1 MVFGSVVSSVRL
13 GGEIDS
19 WGSSRGQIFALDL
32 KKERDKR
39 AEMCFTLCMAPRLKI
54 PNILEEER
62 TPLVVALLEIIR
74 FQQEQIRELR
84 DEIARL
90 KGQKPRPKIRPSA
103 LEKHSED
110 KAPSASSKKRPGSAK
125 RRKAPTIYETVILR
139 AHNVPKGSTF
149 KGYEDFRVQGLVVAP
164 HNTLYRRERWQAPSG
179 DSIVAPLPDEV
190 KALGHFDASLQR
202 FVLYQYHHCHVTQPL
217 LLEQLRELGVDIS
230 AGQVNRI
237 ITEGKEG
244 FHREKDEILRT
255 GLQASTHVN
264 VDDTGARH
272 KGKNGYCTHIG
283 NEIFAWFQSTAEKSR
298 MNFLRLLRA
307 GATDY
312 VLNADALEYMKDQR
326 LPKAQLE
333 RLITQKKIVCED
345 ESEWQKTLELLGI
358 SDSRHIRIATEG
370 AVLGSV
376 LEHDI
381 LNPELVIV
389 SDDAGQ
395 FDILV
400 HALCWIHA
408 ERSVTKLVGFNDA
421 QREALATVRA
431 RIWGLYAD
439 LKAYKQEPDREK
451 GIDLERR
458 FDQIFTMRTCYESL
472 NQALKRIHRN
482 KSDLLFVL
490 ERPDIPLH
498 NNSSERDIREYVK
511 KRKISGSTRSDP
523 GRRCR
528 DTFASLKKTCRKLG
542 VGFWEYLNDRISGVN
557 VIPWLPHLMKQRLA
571 PSIQ

>member
-1 MVFGSVVSSVRL
+1 
-13 GGEIDS
+13 
-19 WGSSRGQIFALDL
+19 
-32 KKERDKR
+32 
-39 AEMCFTLCMAPRLKI
+39 
-54 PNILEEER
+54 
-62 TPLVVALLEIIR
+62 LVVALLEIIR
-74 FQQEQIRELR
+74 FQEEGIQELR

-90 KGQKPRPKIRPSA
+90 KGQKPRPKSKPSA
-103 LEKHSED
+103 LEKQGGDE
-110 KAPSASSKKRPGSAK
+110 AEQASSTKRPGSAK
-125 RRKAPTIYETVILR
+125 RRKAPPIHETVILR

-149 KGYEDFRVQGLVVAP
+149 KGYEDFTVQGLVVEP
-164 HNTLYRRERWQAPSG
+164 HNTLYRRERWQTPSG
-179 DSIVAPLPDEV
+179 DSIVAPLPDGV

-217 LLEQLRELGVDIS
+217 LLEQLWELGVDIS

-237 ITEGKEG
+237 ITEGKEC

-283 NEIFAWFQSTAEKSR
+283 NEMFAWFQSTGEKSR
-298 MNFLRLLRA
+298 MNFLRLLRV
-307 GATDY
+307 GANDY
-312 VLNADALEYMKDQR
+312 TVNTDALEYMKDQK
-326 LPKAQLE
+326 LPKARLE
-333 RLITQKKIVCED
+333 RLITVGKIVCED
-345 ESEWQKTLELLGI
+345 EAEWNKTLDFLGI
-358 SDSRHIRIATEG
+358 TDRRHVRIATEG

-408 ERSVTKLVGFNDA
+408 ERSITKLVGFNEA
-421 QREALATVRA
+421 QRQALAEVRA
-431 RIWGLYAD
+431 KIWGLYAD
-439 LKAYKQEPDREK
+439 LKAYKQRPDREK
-451 GIDLERR
+451 RFELERR
-458 FDQIFTMRTCYESL
+458 FDRIFTMRTCYERL
-472 NQALKRIHRN
+472 NQALKRIHQN
-482 KSDLLFVL
+482 KADLLFVL

-528 DTFASLKKTCRKLG
+528 DTFTSLKKTCRKLG
-542 VGFWEYLNDRISGVN
+542 VGFWEYLNDRLSGVN
-557 VIPWLPHLMKQRLA
+557 AIPWLPHLMKQRLA
-571 PSIQ
+571 HSIE

>member
-1 MVFGSVVSSVRL
+1 MT
-13 GGEIDS
+13 
-19 WGSSRGQIFALDL
+19 SR
-32 KKERDKR
+32 R
-39 AEMCFTLCMAPRLKI
+39 KI
-54 PNILEEER
+54 PYIPEEER

-74 FQQEQIRELR
+74 FQQEEIQELR

-90 KGQKPRPKIRPSA
+90 KGQKPKPKIKPSA
-103 LEKHSED
+103 LEGQQGGRAEQAGSTKS
-110 KAPSASSKKRPGSAK
+110 PGSAK
-125 RRKAPTIYETVILR
+125 RHKAPTIHETVILR
-139 AHNVPKGSTF
+139 AHDVPNGSRF
-149 KGYEDFRVQGLVVAP
+149 KGYEDFTVQGLVVEP

-237 ITEGKEG
+237 ITEGKQC
-244 FHREKDEILRT
+244 FHWEKEEILRA
-255 GLQASTHVN
+255 GLRASTHVN

-283 NEIFAWFQSTAEKSR
+283 NEMFAWFQSTGEKSR
-298 MNFLRLLRA
+298 MNFLKLLRA
-307 GATDY
+307 GTNDY
-312 VLNADALEYMKDQR
+312 RLNLDALEYMKDRR

-333 RLITQKKIVCED
+333 QLATVGRIVCKD
-345 ESEWQKTLELLGI
+345 EAAWNKTLESLGI
-358 SDSRHIRIATEG
+358 TDSRHVRIATEG
-370 AVLGSV
+370 AVVGSV

-381 LNPELVIV
+381 LNPELVIL

-408 ERSVTKLVGFNDA
+408 ERSVTKLVGFNEA
-421 QREALATVRA
+421 QRKALAEVRTE
-431 RIWGLYAD
+431 IWGLYRD
-439 LKAYKQEPDREK
+439 LKAYKQKPEREK
-451 GIDLERR
+451 RSELEQR
-458 FDQIFTMRTCYESL
+458 FDRIFTVRTCYERL
-472 NQALKRIHRN
+472 NQALKRIHKN
-482 KSDLLFVL
+482 KPDLLYVL

-511 KRKISGSTRSDP
+511 KRKISGSTRSDQ

-528 DTFASLKKTCRKLG
+528 DTFTSLKKTCRKLG
-542 VGFWEYLNDRISGVN
+542 VGFWEYLTDRVSGVYA
-557 VIPWLPHLMKQRLA
+557 IPWLPHLINQRLA
-571 PSIQ
+571 HSME

>member
-1 MVFGSVVSSVRL
+1 
-13 GGEIDS
+13 
-19 WGSSRGQIFALDL
+19 
-32 KKERDKR
+32 
-39 AEMCFTLCMAPRLKI
+39 MASRLKI
-54 PNILEEER
+54 PKIPEEEL
-62 TPLVVALLEIIR
+62 TPLVVALLEIIG
-74 FQQEQIRELR
+74 FQQEQIQELR

-90 KGQKPRPKIRPSA
+90 KGQKPKPKIKPST
-103 LEKHSED
+103 LEKDSGGKD
-110 KAPSASSKKRPGSAK
+110 KQAGWPKRPGSAK
-125 RRKAPTIYETVILR
+125 RQKAPTIHETVILR
-139 AHNVPKGSTF
+139 AHDVPKGSTF
-149 KGYEDFRVQGLVVAP
+149 KGYEDFTVQGLVVEP
-164 HNTLYRRERWQAPSG
+164 HNKLYRRERWQTPSG

-190 KALGHFDASLQR
+190 KALGHFDATLQR

-237 ITEGKEG
+237 SVEGKQC
-244 FHREKDEILRT
+244 FHTEKDEILRV

-283 NEIFAWFQSTAEKSR
+283 NEMFGWFQSTADKSR

-307 GATDY
+307 GANDY
-312 VLNADALEYMKDQR
+312 ALNTDALEYMKDQR

-333 RLITQKKIVCED
+333 RLINVGKIVCGD
-345 ESEWQKTLELLGI
+345 EAQWNKTLEFLAI
-358 SDSRHIRIATEG
+358 TDSRHIRIATEG

-381 LNPELVIV
+381 LNPDLVIV

-408 ERSVTKLVGFNDA
+408 ERSVNKLVGFNDA
-421 QREALATVRA
+421 QREALAGVRTK
-431 RIWGLYAD
+431 IWGLYGD
-439 LKAYKQEPDREK
+439 LKIYKQKPDPEK
-451 GIDLERR
+451 RSELERR
-458 FDQIFTMRTCYESL
+458 FDQIFTTRTCYERL
-472 NQALKRIHRN
+472 NQTLKRIHKN
-482 KSDLLFVL
+482 KAELLLVL

-511 KRKISGSTRSDP
+511 KRKISGSTRSDL

-528 DTFASLKKTCRKLG
+528 DTFTSLKKTCRKLG
-542 VGFWEYLNDRISGVN
+542 IGFWAYLHDRLTGKN
-557 VIPWLPHLMKQRLA
+557 EIPQLPDLMWRRVLES
-571 PSIQ
+571 PG